1 METII
6 IHTEGS
12 KLKLLKQLLK
22 ELGITF
28 ESGKSA
34 KNTYYREFVKK
45 IRERS
50 LNAAKGE
57 YVVLSDDYKKELFGE

>member
-22 ELGITF
+22 ELGIAF

-34 KNTYYREFVKK
+34 KSPYNQEFVRKIKK
-45 IRERS
+45 
-50 LNAAKGE
+50 AAGE
-57 YVVLSDDYKKELFGE
+57 PSKPVNVARLWEDIG

>member
-22 ELGITF
+22 ELGIAF

-34 KNTYYREFVKK
+34 KSPYDQEFVQK
-45 IRERS
+45 IKERS
-50 LNAAKGE
+50 SNAENGE
-57 YVVLSDDYKKELFGE
+57 YVVVTDEYKKELFGE